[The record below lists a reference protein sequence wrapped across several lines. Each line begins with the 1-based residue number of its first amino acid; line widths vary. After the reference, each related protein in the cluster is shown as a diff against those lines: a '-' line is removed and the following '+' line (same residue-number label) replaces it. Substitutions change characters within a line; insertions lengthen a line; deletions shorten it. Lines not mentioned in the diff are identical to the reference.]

1 MISIKDVEENM
12 KRLRLKITSVK
23 QQNLPTKKNPITLNT
38 KGRQANSSN
47 LKDPN
52 EKKREFEKI
61 MKNKLSNY
69 LIKVFSDNF
78 NEFDLPYH
86 LLINGFEFHYRNSYN
101 TRNGDNIC
109 YYYCRSYHSQT
120 EVCKMSAKINSNTY
134 EIKFT
139 KKHKHL
145 EICQKRMI
153 KRYDLYPTEIM
164 EIIYQE
170 ISNPKHL
177 VSEIVNNVQMKWIEL
192 SKKCNIMPCPNQQII
207 KKLIIKQK
215 SIKITEST
223 FDPLINKYTLDGQ
236 QLLWGY
242 LQIPAVV
249 VICDWNPYFINCDYE
264 LALLQAIQKIFP
276 NTQIIGCF
284 FHLKQAIRRKA
295 SKIGLIK
302 DPKIKQIIYEL
313 GCLGKISPSKLIDHF
328 DYLLKKY
335 PEDRYKKLFRYF
347 YKTYLKRI
355 HPEFWNHSFIKTE
368 KKTTS
373 SLENYNRQITEKIG
387 RHKSL
392 NTIIK
397 AIQKEEEKQRKKLLD
412 QLQTFIINKKKN
424 QELFRKFEQ
433 NKKKTFLERYS
444 KFKKDLHIF
453 DKQINNY
460 IFSNKIIKETVKTSK
475 ISSKN
480 NGYNEYFKNRK
491 YNPKNK
497 DHKLLKQFNKF
508 NKKFFNIY
516 IGTDENHQ
524 KNKKKTKKTIK
535 KDINTNNNKQKKNG
549 YRFYFKI

>member
-47 LKDPN
+47 L
-52 EKKREFEKI
+52 
-61 MKNKLSNY
+61 
-69 LIKVFSDNF
+69 KVFSDNF

-249 VICDWNPYFINCDYE
+249 VIWSSPLLFNFLQNCTQIFVDGTFTVTPPSMKQFFIIQGWIPSIKEYIPLVWAVFDSKSQYVYETFFQLLKSQCDSDWNPYFINCDYE

-276 NTQIIGCF
+276 DTQIIGCF

-313 GCLGKISPSKLIDHF
+313 GCL
-328 DYLLKKY
+328 
-335 PEDRYKKLFRYF
+335 
-347 YKTYLKRI
+347 
-355 HPEFWNHSFIKTE
+355 
-368 KKTTS
+368 
-373 SLENYNRQITEKIG
+373 
-387 RHKSL
+387 
-392 NTIIK
+392 
-397 AIQKEEEKQRKKLLD
+397 
-412 QLQTFIINKKKN
+412 
-424 QELFRKFEQ
+424 
-433 NKKKTFLERYS
+433 
-444 KFKKDLHIF
+444 
-453 DKQINNY
+453 
-460 IFSNKIIKETVKTSK
+460 
-475 ISSKN
+475 
-480 NGYNEYFKNRK
+480 
-491 YNPKNK
+491 
-497 DHKLLKQFNKF
+497 
-508 NKKFFNIY
+508 
-516 IGTDENHQ
+516 
-524 KNKKKTKKTIK
+524 
-535 KDINTNNNKQKKNG
+535 DINTNNNKQKKTDIDFTLKFNTE
-549 YRFYFKI
+549 KINSKVNIKKKLYTKQMGDRNYKVKQKINITICIKKLIISSNHGSTTTNTN